1 LQPWQ
6 TQKERKEGGR
16 TPPSLVLREWVV
28 KKFLPLLLLVLAV
41 PSPAS
46 GATRA
51 AALPSYAGQCGLPAQ
66 QPIWFEYGWPYPAYN
81 AILGKP
87 GIVIGASG
95 TGYPDQMRSAGA
107 TTVYFDLHLN
117 NRIGTSTKP
126 ADPTGLQAKAQ
137 KFFAAVVQQLGCQ
150 TPVIVENELAGPGL
164 VTPWSDTYAQYRAN
178 ALSFLQDLA
187 ALGAHP
193 VLLIPGKAYIGGDAL
208 QWWQQAA
215 QVAEIVREIYVP
227 ATATWKQGPVLGNR
241 NLRIAYRGAVSN
253 LTDAGIPTNKIGIM
267 VSFATTNG
275 FGGRNGLEP
284 ASAWYDVAKWQA
296 LAAQQV
302 AAETG
307 IASVWSWGWAQWSA
321 AEQDPAKAY
330 ALCAWLWT
338 RSPTLCDAPKAIGR
352 DFDVSKK
359 EGQLGLIPGTVQ
371 CLVGKSSLAQSAI
384 DALQRVT
391 GDRETAYSALYER
404 LVESQYTSVSTADV
418 VAAERA
424 VIAQQFNGSQSAY
437 AAALRAAHATVAI
450 ARGILGDELRR
461 ARVET
466 TLSTAVP
473 SATQIE
479 TFYQSYPDLQVRLVQ
494 AKPRPS
500 WLPAAK
506 GFALSQV
513 APDTIFTLPRGKT
526 TAVRTTEGDFG
537 VKILNEAQTLGA
549 VPLSK
554 VSSTIAAALRQF
566 ARGDAFDKW
575 TVGKQRVI
583 LDNALC
589 KSDDLP
595 QPGVVDLTQFLPFL
609 RLG

>member
-1 LQPWQ
+1 M
-6 TQKERKEGGR
+6 
-16 TPPSLVLREWVV
+16 
-28 KKFLPLLLLVLAV
+28 KKLLPLLLLVLAL

-46 GATRA
+46 A
-51 AALPSYAGQCGLPAQ
+51 ASSPRSAAPASYAGQCGLPAQ
-66 QPIWFEYGWPYPAYN
+66 QPIWFDYGWPDPSYN
-81 AILGKP
+81 AILGKH
-87 GIVIGASG
+87 GVVIGASG
-95 TGYPDQMRSAGA
+95 TGYPDQMRAAGA

-126 ADPTGLQAKAQ
+126 ADPATLQAKAE
-137 KFFAAVVQQLGCQ
+137 KFYGAVVQQLGCQ

-178 ALSFLQDLA
+178 ALAFIQDLA

-193 VLLIPGKAYIGGDAL
+193 VLLIPGRAYVGGDAL

-253 LTDAGIPTNKIGIM
+253 LTDAGIPANRIGIM
-267 VSFATTNG
+267 ISFASTQG

-284 ASAWYDVAKWQA
+284 AAAWYDVAKWQA

-307 IASVWSWGWAQWSA
+307 IASVWSWGWAQWSV
-321 AEQDPAKAY
+321 AEKDPAKAY
-330 ALCAWLWT
+330 ALCAWLWA
-338 RSPTLCDAPKAIGR
+338 RSPLLCDAPKAIGPS
-352 DFDVSKK
+352 FVASKK
-359 EGQLGLIPGTVQ
+359 EGQLNLIPGSVQ
-371 CLVGKSSLAQSAI
+371 CLVGKTGLADAAV

-404 LVESQYTSVSTADV
+404 LVESQYTSVSPADV
-418 VAAERA
+418 LAAERA
-424 VIAQQFNGSQSAY
+424 VVAQQFNGSQSAY
-437 AAALRAAHATVAI
+437 VAALRDAHASVPI

-461 ARVET
+461 ARVED
-466 TLSTAVP
+466 TLSTAIP
-473 SATQIE
+473 SAAQVE

-513 APDTIFTLPRGKT
+513 APDTIFRLARGKAS
-526 TAVRTTEGDFG
+526 AVRTSEGEFA
-537 VKILNEAQTLGA
+537 VKVLNEPQALGA
-549 VPLSK
+549 VPISK
-554 VSSTIAAALRQF
+554 VSSTIAAALRGF
-566 ARGDAFDKW
+566 ARGDAFDRW
-575 TVGKQRVI
+575 TVGKQRFI

-589 KSDDLP
+589 KGDDLP
-595 QPGVVDLTQFLPFL
+595 QPSAVDLTQFLPFL